1 MDAWCGELCGSDRRE
16 EKRKHE
22 LTKSVDVVFKI
33 NKSKG
38 KNIPKPIDGHQLW
51 QTNTILETAI
61 GAIRACLTFAFV
73 VLIIFGSFAKASSN
87 FGVSR
92 CCASRTVGI
101 TFCTI
106 GF

>member
-51 QTNTILETAI
+51 QTNSILEAAI
-61 GAIRACLTFAFV
+61 GAIGACLAIAGTLLVIVFFAAQTR
-73 VLIIFGSFAKASSN
+73 GC
-87 FGVSR
+87 FGVAHAGAR
-92 CCASRTVGI
+92 
-101 TFCTI
+101 
-106 GF
+106 